1 MTLPPTVAFSEK
13 CKRIF
18 RSDAD
23 SLSLFRV
30 VFFLSLKISANNN
43 TSGLLNLVLRFV
55 CYLKI
60 LFDLIQT
67 KVNNE
72 QSI

>member
-18 RSDAD
+18 RSDAL
-23 SLSLFRV
+23 SLSLSR
-30 VFFLSLKISANNN
+30 
-43 TSGLLNLVLRFV
+43 GLFSFSQNFSKQQHKWFAKFGVALCVLF
-55 CYLKI
+55 KI